1 MKFWWDSIIE
11 KVSTYVS
18 IRNIEPFIYISS
30 EVAYK
35 LSYNLNIASAK
46 MVMNML
52 NSTCVKLLLS

>member
-18 IRNIEPFIYISS
+18 IRNIEPFIYISL

-35 LSYNLNIASAK
+35 LCYNIASK
-46 MVMNML
+46 MVVNML

>member
-18 IRNIEPFIYISS
+18 IRHIEPFIYISS
-30 EVAYK
+30 AVA
-35 LSYNLNIASAK
+35 YNLNIAGAK